1 MPIGSNSGACQW
13 MDRWARL
20 SKQAFTSIG
29 TRYITGLHCCYRPI
43 HRTHDSILAG
53 FCCHRPIL
61 WTHDRTRAT
70 KKAPQR
76 SCDAIPYFAERPRFR
91 RASPS
96 GISWGSLIEV
106 KHIGITDLRSSGA
119 FPLNDPYESMLST
132 GHPSKKHRS

>member
-1 MPIGSNSGACQW
+1 MT
-13 MDRWARL
+13 
-20 SKQAFTSIG
+20 AFWPVFAVIVPFFGPMTA
-29 TRYITGLHCCYRPI
+29 LEQQKK
-43 HRTHDSILAG
+43 HRSE
-53 FCCHRPIL
+53 
-61 WTHDRTRAT
+61 
-70 KKAPQR
+70 

-119 FPLNDPYESMLST
+119 FPLNDPYESELST